1 MFQYQRLYNLLFY
14 IYNNDHVLP
23 AHLAEHLNVSVR
35 TIRSDVIVA
44 NDTLIKNG
52 AEIILK
58 RNHGYYLKINNDE
71 QFQKFLNSS
80 RIQLSRIMDLE
91 TTESRINYLTKLLL
105 LNNDY
110 LSFEYLE
117 QELCVTSATLQNY
130 IKTIENHIETY
141 ELEIIS
147 RSNSGIKILGDEKMK
162 RKFITQN
169 YFNNHNNE
177 YISKFSNQEISFFAE
192 INLDYL
198 KETLFHFFNDEN
210 IAISDMNL
218 KNLTIH
224 ISLMILRLSSG
235 NYINF
240 FRHIDINPKYE
251 QILYHII
258 HYLEDT
264 YHIYISENEKQ
275 YLYIHI
281 VSNTNINVSEI
292 SNKQV
297 YFYVEQLLECIYEDY
312 NFDLRSDTLLV
323 EDLMNHFITILSS
336 KLIYAE
342 KRNPLLNTIKSNF
355 PLPFEIAFTSI
366 KKVFKHTEYDLDEN
380 DAGYISLHIGAA
392 IERCFNTRYIAKNVL
407 LVCDGSH
414 AIARVLEARL
424 ENYFA
429 KKINILGII
438 SYSEI
443 LDLQKKEFENI
454 DFVITTT
461 PLDLKY
467 CPSIIVDFALK
478 NKDIEAISKMLN
490 VINKNKSNEK
500 NHFFNK
506 QLFINDKLYDNKID
520 LLSDMTDLL
529 LENHI
534 IEENFLDSVLE
545 REKLAKTNI
554 NEIFAFPHPLK
565 FYANETKVVVALLKK
580 PLKWNGNET
589 VQIVFLLAT
598 KANETKDLNMLY
610 NIIVEIINNA
620 ALQKKILKSNNFE
633 DFINLLPNTI

>member
-1 MFQYQRLYNLLFY
+1 
-14 IYNNDHVLP
+14 
-23 AHLAEHLNVSVR
+23 
-35 TIRSDVIVA
+35 
-44 NDTLIKNG
+44 
-52 AEIILK
+52 
-58 RNHGYYLKINNDE
+58 
-71 QFQKFLNSS
+71 
-80 RIQLSRIMDLE
+80 
-91 TTESRINYLTKLLL
+91 
-105 LNNDY
+105 
-110 LSFEYLE
+110 
-117 QELCVTSATLQNY
+117 
-130 IKTIENHIETY
+130 
-141 ELEIIS
+141 
-147 RSNSGIKILGDEKMK
+147 MK
-162 RKFITQN
+162 RKYITEN
-169 YFNNHNNE
+169 YFNDSKNE
-177 YISKFSNQEISFFAE
+177 FISTFSNKEISFFE
-192 INLDYL
+192 NMKLDDL
-198 KETLFHFFNDEN
+198 KNNIFQLFTNDH
-210 IAISDMNL
+210 ITISDMNL
-218 KNLTIH
+218 KSLTIH
-224 ISLMILRLSSG
+224 IALMIIRLSQG

-251 QILYHII
+251 QILNHILN
-258 HYLEDT
+258 YLET
-264 YHIYISENEKQ
+264 KYQIYISESEKQ
-275 YLYIHI
+275 YLYLHI
-281 VSNTNINVSEI
+281 VSNTNLTITEI

-297 YFYVEQLLECIYEDY
+297 YSFVEQLLECIYEDY
-312 NFDLRSDTLLV
+312 NFDLRNDTLLV
-323 EDLMNHFITILSS
+323 EDLMNHLISILSS
-336 KLIYAE
+336 KLIYTE

-366 KKVFKHTEYDLDEN
+366 KKVFAQSEYDLDEN
-380 DAGYISLHIGAA
+380 DAGYIALHIGAA
-392 IERCFNTRYIAKNVL
+392 IERCFTTKYIAKNIL

-429 KKINILGII
+429 KKINILGIL

-443 LDLQKKEFENI
+443 LELPKEEFTNI

-478 NKDIEAISKMLN
+478 NKDIETISKMLN
-490 VINKNKSNEK
+490 VINKNKSDEK
-500 NHFFNK
+500 NHFFSK
-506 QLFINDKLYDNKID
+506 HLFINDSYYDNKID

-565 FYANETKVVVALLKK
+565 FYANETKVVVALLNK

-610 NIIVEIINNA
+610 NIIVEIINNP

-633 DFINLLPNTI
+633 DFINLLPDTI